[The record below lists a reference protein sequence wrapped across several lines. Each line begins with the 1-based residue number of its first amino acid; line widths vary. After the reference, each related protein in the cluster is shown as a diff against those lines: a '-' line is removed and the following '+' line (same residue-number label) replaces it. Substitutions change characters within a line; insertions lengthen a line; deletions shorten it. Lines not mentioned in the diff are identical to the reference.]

1 MTACFRIPGQSPV
14 PDHCEA
20 REVEKGFWCKP
31 GRQLLWGRLK
41 EGNSL
46 LGENACMRSYEDE
59 LTIPTRSGDDQP
71 SLRAGL
77 FQYRQTSGYSYNS
90 DKPWE
95 DHGIYNAHTQIK
107 QGKTPNPEGAG
118 FLFFHLS

>member
-41 EGNSL
+41 EGNGL
-46 LGENACMRSYEDE
+46 PGENACMRSYEDE
-59 LTIPTRSGDDQP
+59 LTIPTRTGDDQ
-71 SLRAGL
+71 RVKGL
-77 FQYRQTSGYSYNS
+77 VCFNIGKHLATAIIQIN
-90 DKPWE
+90 
-95 DHGIYNAHTQIK
+95 HGKIMESTTLIHR
-107 QGKTPNPEGAG
+107 
-118 FLFFHLS
+118 